1 MSARISVERGDA
13 IVAFFFVAEH
23 FHVVGLDPAFPV
35 IPVASGEPSFG
46 FPALEIIILARVVEV
61 VFETLSVVT
70 LGIIE
75 TFEPA
80 VVVVV
85 LAFLWIPD
93 GHFPTLL
100 VVICAVGEV
109 VVFAPACC
117 VLVAAAIERVDQE
130 AELGNA
136 KLLGA

>member
-13 IVAFFFVAEH
+13 IVAFFLVTEH
-23 FHVVGLDPAFPV
+23 FHVIGLDPAFPV

-46 FPALEIIILARVVEV
+46 FPALEIIILAGVIEV
-61 VFETLSVVT
+61 VFETLSIVA

-75 TFEPA
+75 TLEPA
-80 VVVVV
+80 VVVVI

-93 GHFPTLL
+93 GHFPALF

-109 VVFAPACC
+109 VVFAPACS
-117 VLVAAAIERVDQE
+117 VLVAAAIEGIDQE
-130 AELGNA
+130 PVLGDA